1 MSRDKFYKSI
11 DTIYLS
17 FYVSFAFYVAYLL
30 AVQFFPRQ
38 IVYPIIGLGA
48 AIILAC
54 IICIIVYPGN
64 AFFKLVEI
72 LILSLFFVIIVAAIA
87 KKSSSLKLYSVFL
100 HQSTKLVKERPII
113 LIYIPLFFIFLVL
126 FVILVV
132 F

>member
-100 HQSTKLVKERPII
+100 HQSTKLVK
-113 LIYIPLFFIFLVL
+113 
-126 FVILVV
+126 
-132 F
+132 